1 MPKAILELEM
11 PESCTE
17 CMFKECLN
25 RTTSV
30 EVSRCII
37 LHKMH
42 VPGSYCPAEGRQA
55 DCPLKLVEGKE
66 VNRMRIFLMNDD
78 YGTVVAAKD
87 EEQAQKYFRGTF
99 NFEVDDD
106 YCSVKREIFPGE
118 IGIFEDINTMTFGEF
133 TKGIPEEN
141 IPVILCWAE

>member
-1 MPKAILELEM
+1 
-11 PESCTE
+11 
-17 CMFKECLN
+17 MFKECLN

-66 VNRMRIFLMNDD
+66 V
-78 YGTVVAAKD
+78 
-87 EEQAQKYFRGTF
+87 E
-99 NFEVDDD
+99 
-106 YCSVKREIFPGE
+106 
-118 IGIFEDINTMTFGEF
+118 
-133 TKGIPEEN
+133 
-141 IPVILCWAE
+141 

>member
-37 LHKMH
+37 LHKMD
-42 VPGSYCPAEGRQA
+42 VPGGYCPAEGRQA
-55 DCPLKLVEGKE
+55 NCPLKLVE
-66 VNRMRIFLMNDD
+66 D
-78 YGTVVAAKD
+78 KD
-87 EEQAQKYFRGTF
+87 EQT
-99 NFEVDDD
+99 N
-106 YCSVKREIFPGE
+106 VKG
-118 IGIFEDINTMTFGEF
+118 G
-133 TKGIPEEN
+133 
-141 IPVILCWAE
+141 

>member
-1 MPKAILELEM
+1 MAKAILELEM
-11 PESCTE
+11 PESCRE

-66 VNRMRIFLMNDD
+66 ELNHEP
-78 YGTVVAAKD
+78 T
-87 EEQAQKYFRGTF
+87 
-99 NFEVDDD
+99 
-106 YCSVKREIFPGE
+106 
-118 IGIFEDINTMTFGEF
+118 
-133 TKGIPEEN
+133 
-141 IPVILCWAE
+141 

>member
-1 MPKAILELEM
+1 MPKVILELEM

-55 DCPLKLVEGKE
+55 DCPLKLVEGKDE
-66 VNRMRIFLMNDD
+66 QTNVKCRYCNLMIID
-78 YGTVVAAKD
+78 K
-87 EEQAQKYFRGTF
+87 Q
-99 NFEVDDD
+99 
-106 YCSVKREIFPGE
+106 EIDRLKEKLNAVLQDFYQYVQGGKEICAFCLHDHECEPGE
-118 IGIFEDINTMTFGEF
+118 
-133 TKGIPEEN
+133 TKCGATYKGFRWRGLNESEVEEG
-141 IPVILCWAE
+141 

>member
-55 DCPLKLVEGKE
+55 DCPLKLVEAKE
-66 VNRMRIFLMNDD
+66 ANRMRIFLMNDD

-99 NFEVDDD
+99 DFEVDDD
-106 YCSVKREIFPGE
+106 YCSVKREISPGE
-118 IGIFEDINTMTFGEF
+118 IGIFEDVGTMTFGEF
-133 TKGIPEEN
+133 VKGIPEEK
-141 IPVILCWAE
+141 IPVILCWAV

>member
-1 MPKAILELEM
+1 MCLSIALIAAQRWKNKPNKQRNMRKARLNTMPKAILELEM

-55 DCPLKLVEGKE
+55 DCPLKPVEDKE
-66 VNRMRIFLMNDD
+66 V
-78 YGTVVAAKD
+78 
-87 EEQAQKYFRGTF
+87 E
-99 NFEVDDD
+99 
-106 YCSVKREIFPGE
+106 
-118 IGIFEDINTMTFGEF
+118 
-133 TKGIPEEN
+133 
-141 IPVILCWAE
+141 